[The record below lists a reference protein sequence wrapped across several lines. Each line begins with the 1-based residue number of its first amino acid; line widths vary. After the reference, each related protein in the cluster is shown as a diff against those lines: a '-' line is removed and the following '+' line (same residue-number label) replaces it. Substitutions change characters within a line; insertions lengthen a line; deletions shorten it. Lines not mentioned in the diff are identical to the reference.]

1 MPSTVTILDLAKEVY
16 RQNNWVLPG
25 DSWSMGDLNKAHL
38 PMMGGCQVCE
48 ASIACYNAY
57 PSKSGY
63 LRCADCI
70 GEEGWHSS
78 TTAYHDLFPEGSFE
92 EQVKPAGP
100 KLVHIVWA
108 DGCDNRFYASSWQ
121 DVANVLAEAEDRDNI
136 VAVHWPA
143 EDD

>member
-1 MPSTVTILDLAKEVY
+1 MSSTVTVLELAKEVY
-16 RQNNWVLPG
+16 RQNNWLLPG
-25 DSWSMGDLNKAHL
+25 DNWSMADLDKAQL

-78 TTAYHDLFPEGSFE
+78 SQAYRDIFPDGICEKKTT
-92 EQVKPAGP
+92 PAGP
-100 KLVHIVWA
+100 KMVRIVWA
-108 DGCDNRFYASSWQ
+108 WDDSNRFYASSWQ
-121 DVANVLAEAEDRDNI
+121 DVENVINESKDKGNI
-136 VAVHWPA
+136 VAVYWPD
-143 EDD
+143 ED